1 MNKKPTQ
8 IEAILVMDSRT
19 TSIALRSQSFG
30 GAWSKLY
37 KMDEFYLDLS
47 LKPERDQ
54 AMLMGRLVNS
64 GPQVA
69 GSVSLVSQEG
79 ECLRQVSLNDAG
91 IFRLPVTQGGTYQ
104 LQMLVGEQQF
114 VVRSLDL

>member
-19 TSIALRSQSFG
+19 TSMALRSQSFG
-30 GAWSKLY
+30 GAWNKLY
-37 KMDEFYLDLS
+37 KMDEYYLDLS

-64 GPQVA
+64 GLQV
-69 GSVSLVSQEG
+69 GSVSLLSQDG
-79 ECLRQVSLNDAG
+79 ECLRQVSLGEAG
-91 IFRLPVTQGGTYQ
+91 IFRLPVAQGGTYQ
-104 LQMLVGEQQF
+104 LQMQLGEQQF